1 MKRVLF
7 GLSVLLALADCT
19 KLDLEKGIRD
29 GAQEA
34 VDWMADVPDGAML
47 SRLCIPGAHDAASAG
62 ITDWTLWTR
71 TQDLDLAGLWNAG
84 VRAFDLRPA
93 YKDGVMG
100 IYHDKY
106 SANITFQEAMDA
118 LSLALDLHPSE
129 TCIII
134 MRHEV
139 EADAASPEWHA
150 HMAEYLTPYREKI
163 VSYHNGITI
172 GEMRG
177 KFLVLS
183 RNVYLNG
190 PIGGQINSWSSSTV
204 LLQQQSAT
212 VQGENSVTWPLWV
225 QDHYNP
231 KGADDKWEQVQRMFD
246 LAAECEE
253 EPYPLVINHTSGYL
267 GDLPDYRSNARNIN
281 ARAAQYVLSN
291 SATAGIVMMDFAGVD
306 RSGGKDVGGRT
317 LVEALIESCRK

>member
-1 MKRVLF
+1 MKRIILGLF
-7 GLSVLLALADCT
+7 VLLALAGCK
-19 KLDLEKGIRD
+19 KLDLEKGIID
-29 GAQEA
+29 GAQYA

-62 ITDWTLWTR
+62 ITDWTLWTH
-71 TQDLDLAGLWNAG
+71 TQDLDLASLWNAG
-84 VRAFDLRPA
+84 IRAFDLRPA

-118 LSLALDLHPSE
+118 LSLALELHPSE

-134 MRHEV
+134 MRHEI
-139 EADAASPEWHA
+139 EADAASSEWHA
-150 HMAEYLTPYREKI
+150 NMAGCLAPYREKI
-163 VSYHNGITI
+163 IPYHNGITI

-183 RNVYLNG
+183 RNVYLDG
-190 PIGGQINSWSSSTV
+190 PIGGLINSWSSSPI
-204 LLQQQSAT
+204 LLQQQSAS

-225 QDHYNP
+225 QDYYNP
-231 KGADDKWEQVQRMFD
+231 QGADDKWEQVQRMFD